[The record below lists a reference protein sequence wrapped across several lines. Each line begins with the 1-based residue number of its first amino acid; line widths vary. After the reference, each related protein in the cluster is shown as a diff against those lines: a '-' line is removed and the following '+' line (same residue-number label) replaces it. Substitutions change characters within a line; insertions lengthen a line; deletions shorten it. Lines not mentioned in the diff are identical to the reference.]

1 MASNNTEAFAVRKRL
16 LEWTEAQVPKDIQA
30 VVDGVTSCLQ
40 NGGAVFACGNGGSAS
55 QAEHFVA
62 ELAGRFKMERKAL
75 PAHSLSIN
83 SSTLTA
89 VSNDYGFAQ
98 VFARQLDGVAKK
110 GDCLVAISTSG
121 SSENVINACQAARQ
135 IGMTI
140 YALTGETGLSSG
152 ESDVTLKVPDVDTA
166 RIQEVHLV
174 ALHLICQMVEEN
186 VFSPAPPRPQQV

>member
-1 MASNNTEAFAVRKRL
+1 MASNKAFIVRKRL
-16 LEWTEAQVPKDIQA
+16 LEWAEGQVTQDIQA
-30 VVDGVTSCLQ
+30 ITDGVTACLK

-89 VSNDYGFAQ
+89 VSNDYGFDQ
-98 VFARQLDGVAKK
+98 VFARQLDGAARK

-121 SSENVINACQAARQ
+121 SSENVIKACDKARQ

-140 YALTGETGLSSG
+140 YALTGEAGLSG
-152 ESDVTLKVPDVDTA
+152 ESDVTLKVPDSDTA
-166 RIQEVHLV
+166 RIQEIHLV

-186 VFSPAPPRPQQV
+186 IFSPSPTRPQKV